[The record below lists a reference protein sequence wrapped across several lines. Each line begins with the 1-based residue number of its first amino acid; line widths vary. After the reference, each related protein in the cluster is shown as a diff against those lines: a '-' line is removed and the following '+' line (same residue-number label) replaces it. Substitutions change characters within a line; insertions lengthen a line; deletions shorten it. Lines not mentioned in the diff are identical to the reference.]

1 MKETWKK
8 ILDYK
13 NDGNLIVLSTYKELE
28 KEDNKNSKCFR
39 YYRCVSIILWLIILS
54 LITVVVLKRQD
65 PLIDIVYV
73 DNEKNDISHD
83 KVVSCYYNT
92 PANDDASQLLPSNI
106 NPHLC
111 THINVAFAQVKNKQ
125 IFLTDLQIKTIADVL
140 QIKNKNPN
148 LKVLLSVGG
157 AGNNEGFSD
166 VVVNHIAR
174 KEFIKSIK
182 YTLRNYTLDG
192 IDLDWEFPAL
202 HQYSRDAGKRER
214 QHFSQLLREI
224 RMEYIR
230 EKRNYLLTVALAA
243 PQIIVDVAYDVDQ
256 INLYVDYANI
266 MTYDF
271 HYYTQYTPFTGLN
284 SPLYARNSEYF
295 YMGTLN
301 INYTIQMYLSKGLN
315 QSKIVVGIPTYG
327 HSFSLV
333 NEDNADIGSPASGYG
348 HVGGSGFVSYP
359 EVCDFLK
366 VNSNVSIVEE
376 KNAKVSYLH
385 KQSEW
390 ISFDSPQ
397 SVTSKAEYIKQLKLR
412 GAMIYS
418 LNSDDYKGLCG
429 KILFSNVTDNF
440 PLSASIRNIILT

>member
-1 MKETWKK
+1 MKETWNK
-8 ILDYK
+8 IFDYK
-13 NDGNLIVLSTYKELE
+13 RDGNLIILSTYKELE
-28 KEDNKNSKCFR
+28 KVENQNKKCFS
-39 YYRCVSIILWLIILS
+39 YYRCVSTILWLIILS
-54 LITVVVLKRQD
+54 LIAVVILKKQN
-65 PLIDIVYV
+65 PLIDIVYI
-73 DNEKNDISHD
+73 DNSDISSD

-125 IFLTDLQIKTIADVL
+125 IYLTDLQIKTIADVL

-166 VVVNHIAR
+166 MVVNHIAR

-230 EKRNYLLTVALAA
+230 EKRNYMLTVALAA

-315 QSKIVVGIPTYG
+315 ESKIVVGIPTYG
-327 HSFSLV
+327 HSFTLV

-348 HVGGSGFVSYP
+348 HVGSSGFVSYP
-359 EVCDFLK
+359 EVCNFLK

-376 KNAKVSYLH
+376 KNARVSYLH
-385 KQSEW
+385 KKTEW

-397 SVTSKAEYIKQLKLR
+397 SVTSKAEYIKKLKLR
-412 GAMIYS
+412 GAMIYA

-429 KILFSNVTDNF
+429 NILFSNVSDNF